1 MKILVVDDD
10 KFNLMIAKDSL
21 EDQVEHSGIL
31 LCRNPLEVMGLLETE
46 EIGVVLLDIVMP
58 HLDGISLLKQIRSNP
73 QYDDLQIIMFSAVAD
88 HDSFQR
94 CFESGANDYVSKPI
108 NPPEFIARMRA
119 AVKIRNNVKNLK
131 ATQAYLAQTEKL
143 VSIGELAA
151 GVAHEINN
159 PLGFVG
165 SNLGTITRY
174 LQTLEQY
181 INSCRELGR
190 QIGDSQVAREE
201 LAARQQQVDALAQK
215 INLEYVLSDLKPV
228 IEESRE
234 GVVRIEKIVRSLRNF
249 ARSSLDEEVLP
260 NSMEQIL
267 DEALQILQNEIK
279 YVATVEKDCQPA
291 ELVACDKGQLVQVL
305 VNVLHNAAQA
315 IKAQAKDHLGTIR
328 IEIYSE
334 EASTICRITDNGP
347 GIKPEHLRRVFDPF
361 FTTKDVGSGT
371 GLGLSI
377 AYGIVKKYGGEMLVD
392 SEWGAGARFTIKL
405 PAVRPAS

>member
-10 KFNLMIAKDSL
+10 KFNLMIAKDLL
-21 EDQVEHSGIL
+21 EDQLEHSGIL
-31 LCRNPLEVMGLLETE
+31 LCRNPLEVMDLLATE

-58 HLDGISLLKQIRSNP
+58 HLDGISLLQQIRSRP
-73 QYDDLQIIMFSAVAD
+73 QYDDLQIIMFSAVTD

-119 AVKIRNNVKNLK
+119 ALKIRNNVKNLK

-174 LQTLEQY
+174 LQAIQQY
-181 INSCRELGR
+181 IGDCWELGR
-190 QIGDSQVAREE
+190 QIGDLQVPREE
-201 LAARQQQVDALAQK
+201 LIARQQQVDALAK
-215 INLEYVLSDLKPV
+215 KLNLEYVLSDLTPI

-234 GVVRIEKIVRSLRNF
+234 GVTRIEKIVRSLRNF
-249 ARSSLDEEVLP
+249 ARSSSDEEILP

-279 YVATVEKDCQPA
+279 YVARVEKACQPA
-291 ELVACDKGQLVQVL
+291 ALVACDKGQLVQVL

-315 IKAQAKDHLGTIR
+315 IKSQAREHLGVIR
-328 IEIYSE
+328 IEVFN
-334 EASTICRITDNGP
+334 EAAFTVCRISDDGP
-347 GIKPEHLRRVFDPF
+347 GIRPEHLRRVFDPF

-377 AYGIVKKYGGEMLVD
+377 AYGIVKKYGGEMQVA
-392 SEWGAGARFTIKL
+392 SEWGAGASFTIKL
-405 PAVRPAS
+405 PAVPQAG

>member
-10 KFNLMIAKDSL
+10 KFNLMIAKDLL
-21 EDQVEHSGIL
+21 EDQLEHSGIL
-31 LCRNPLEVMGLLETE
+31 LCRNPLEVMDLLASE

-58 HLDGISLLKQIRSNP
+58 HLDGISLLQQIRSKP
-73 QYDDLQIIMFSAVAD
+73 QYDDLQIIMFSAVTD

-108 NPPEFIARMRA
+108 NPPEFIARIRA
-119 AVKIRNNVKNLK
+119 ALKIRNNVKSLK

-174 LQTLEQY
+174 LQAIQQY
-181 INSCRELGR
+181 IGVCWELGR
-190 QIGDSQVAREE
+190 QIGDLQVSREE
-201 LAARQQQVDALAQK
+201 LVARQQQVDALAK
-215 INLEYVLSDLKPV
+215 KLNLEYVLSDLTPI

-234 GVVRIEKIVRSLRNF
+234 GVTRIEKIVRSLRNF
-249 ARSSLDEEVLP
+249 ARSNLDEEILP

-279 YVATVEKDCQPA
+279 YIATVEKACQPVA
-291 ELVACDKGQLVQVL
+291 LVACDKGQLVQVL

-315 IKAQAKDHLGTIR
+315 IKSQAREHLGAIR
-328 IEIYSE
+328 VDVFN
-334 EASTICRITDNGP
+334 EAAFTVCRISDDGP
-347 GIKPEHLRRVFDPF
+347 GIRPEHLRRVFDPF

-377 AYGIVKKYGGEMLVD
+377 AYGIVKKFGGEMQVA
-392 SEWGAGARFTIKL
+392 SEWGAGASFSVKL
-405 PAVRPAS
+405 PAIPQAG

>member
-10 KFNLMIAKDSL
+10 KFNLMIAKDLL
-21 EDQVEHSGIL
+21 EDQLEHSGIL
-31 LCRNPLEVMGLLETE
+31 LCRNPLEVMDLLATE

-58 HLDGISLLKQIRSNP
+58 HLDGISLLQQIRSRP
-73 QYDDLQIIMFSAVAD
+73 QYDDLQIIMFSAVTD

-119 AVKIRNNVKNLK
+119 ALKIRNNVKNLK

-174 LQTLEQY
+174 LQAIQQY
-181 INSCRELGR
+181 IGDCWELGR
-190 QIGDSQVAREE
+190 QIGDLQVPREE
-201 LAARQQQVDALAQK
+201 LIARQQQVDALAK
-215 INLEYVLSDLKPV
+215 KLNLEYVLSDLTPI

-234 GVVRIEKIVRSLRNF
+234 GVTRIEKIVRSLRNF
-249 ARSSLDEEVLP
+249 ARSSSDEEILP

-279 YVATVEKDCQPA
+279 YVARVEKACQPA
-291 ELVACDKGQLVQVL
+291 ALVACDKGQLVQVL

-315 IKAQAKDHLGTIR
+315 IKSQAREHLGVIR
-328 IEIYSE
+328 IEVFN
-334 EASTICRITDNGP
+334 EAAFTVCRISDDGP
-347 GIKPEHLRRVFDPF
+347 GIRPEHLRRVFDPF

-377 AYGIVKKYGGEMLVD
+377 AYGIVKKFGGEMQVA
-392 SEWGAGARFTIKL
+392 SEWGAGASFSVKL
-405 PAVRPAS
+405 PAIPQAG

>member
-10 KFNLMIAKDSL
+10 KFNLMIAKDLL
-21 EDQVEHSGIL
+21 EDQLEHSGIL
-31 LCRNPLEVMGLLETE
+31 LCRNPLEVMDLLATE

-58 HLDGISLLKQIRSNP
+58 HLDGISLLQQIRSRP
-73 QYDDLQIIMFSAVAD
+73 QYDDLQIIMFSAVTD

-119 AVKIRNNVKNLK
+119 ALKIRNNVKNLK

-174 LQTLEQY
+174 LQAIQQY
-181 INSCRELGR
+181 IGVCWELGR
-190 QIGDSQVAREE
+190 QIGDLQVPREE
-201 LAARQQQVDALAQK
+201 LIARQQQVDALAK
-215 INLEYVLSDLKPV
+215 KLNLEYVLSDLTPI

-234 GVVRIEKIVRSLRNF
+234 GVTRIEKIVRSLRNF
-249 ARSSLDEEVLP
+249 ARSSSDEEILP

-279 YVATVEKDCQPA
+279 YVATVEKACQPA
-291 ELVACDKGQLVQVL
+291 ALIACDKGQLVQVL

-315 IKAQAKDHLGTIR
+315 IKSQAREHLGVIR
-328 IEIYSE
+328 VEVFN
-334 EASTICRITDNGP
+334 EAAFTVCRISDDGP
-347 GIKPEHLRRVFDPF
+347 GIRPEHLRRVFDPF

-377 AYGIVKKYGGEMLVD
+377 AYGIVKKYGGEMQVA
-392 SEWGAGARFTIKL
+392 SEWGAGASFTIKL
-405 PAVRPAS
+405 PAVPQAG

>member
-10 KFNLMIAKDSL
+10 KFNLMIAKDLL
-21 EDQVEHSGIL
+21 EDQLEHSGIL
-31 LCRNPLEVMGLLETE
+31 LCRNPLEVMDLLATE

-58 HLDGISLLKQIRSNP
+58 HLDGISLLQQIRSRP
-73 QYDDLQIIMFSAVAD
+73 QYDDLQIIMFSAVTD

-119 AVKIRNNVKNLK
+119 ALKIRNNVKNLK

-174 LQTLEQY
+174 LQAIQQY
-181 INSCRELGR
+181 IGDCWELGR
-190 QIGDSQVAREE
+190 QIGDLQVPREE
-201 LAARQQQVDALAQK
+201 LIARQQQVDALAK
-215 INLEYVLSDLKPV
+215 KLNLEYVLSDLTPI

-234 GVVRIEKIVRSLRNF
+234 GVTRIEKIVRSLRNF
-249 ARSSLDEEVLP
+249 ARSSSDEEILP

-279 YVATVEKDCQPA
+279 YVARVEKACQPA
-291 ELVACDKGQLVQVL
+291 ALVACDKGQLVQVL

-315 IKAQAKDHLGTIR
+315 IKSQAREHLGVIR
-328 IEIYSE
+328 VEVFN
-334 EASTICRITDNGP
+334 EAAFTVCRISDDGP
-347 GIKPEHLRRVFDPF
+347 GIRPEHLRRVFDPF

-377 AYGIVKKYGGEMLVD
+377 AYGIVKKFGGEMQVA
-392 SEWGAGARFTIKL
+392 SEWGAGASFSVKL
-405 PAVRPAS
+405 PAIPQAG

>member
-10 KFNLMIAKDSL
+10 KFNLMIAKELL
-21 EDQVEHSGIL
+21 EDQLEHSGIL
-31 LCRNPLEVMGLLETE
+31 LCRNPLEVMDLLATE

-58 HLDGISLLKQIRSNP
+58 HLDGISLLQQIRSRP
-73 QYDDLQIIMFSAVAD
+73 QYDDLQIIMFSAVTD

-119 AVKIRNNVKNLK
+119 ALKIRNNVKNLK

-174 LQTLEQY
+174 LQAIQQY
-181 INSCRELGR
+181 IGDCWELGR
-190 QIGDSQVAREE
+190 QIGDLQVPREE
-201 LAARQQQVDALAQK
+201 LIARQQQVDALAK
-215 INLEYVLSDLKPV
+215 KLNLEYVLSDLTPI

-234 GVVRIEKIVRSLRNF
+234 GVTRIEKIVRSLRNF
-249 ARSSLDEEVLP
+249 ARSSSDEEILP

-279 YVATVEKDCQPA
+279 YVARVEKACQPA
-291 ELVACDKGQLVQVL
+291 ALVACDKGQLVQVL

-315 IKAQAKDHLGTIR
+315 IKSQAREHLGAIR
-328 IEIYSE
+328 VEVFN
-334 EASTICRITDNGP
+334 EAAFTVCRISDDGP
-347 GIKPEHLRRVFDPF
+347 GIRPEHLRRVFDPF

-377 AYGIVKKYGGEMLVD
+377 AYGIVKKYGGEMQVA
-392 SEWGAGARFTIKL
+392 SEWGAGASFTIKL
-405 PAVRPAS
+405 PAVPQAG

>member
-10 KFNLMIAKDSL
+10 KFNLMIAKDLL
-21 EDQVEHSGIL
+21 EDQLEHSGIL
-31 LCRNPLEVMGLLETE
+31 LCRNPLEVMDLLASD

-58 HLDGISLLKQIRSNP
+58 HLDGISLLQQIRSKP
-73 QYDDLQIIMFSAVAD
+73 QYDDLQVIMFSAVTD

-108 NPPEFIARMRA
+108 NPPEFIARIRA
-119 AVKIRNNVKNLK
+119 ALKIRNNVKSLK

-174 LQTLEQY
+174 LQAIQQY
-181 INSCRELGR
+181 IGDCWELGR
-190 QIGDSQVAREE
+190 QIGDLQVPREE
-201 LAARQQQVDALAQK
+201 LIARQQQVDALAK
-215 INLEYVLSDLKPV
+215 KLNLEYVLSDLTPI

-234 GVVRIEKIVRSLRNF
+234 GVTRIEKIVRSLRNF
-249 ARSSLDEEVLP
+249 ARSNLDEEILP

-279 YVATVEKDCQPA
+279 YIATVEKACQPVA
-291 ELVACDKGQLVQVL
+291 LVACDKGQLVQVL

-315 IKAQAKDHLGTIR
+315 IKSQAREHLGVIR
-328 IEIYSE
+328 VEVFN
-334 EASTICRITDNGP
+334 EAAFTVCRISDDGP
-347 GIKPEHLRRVFDPF
+347 GIRPEHLRRVFDPF

-377 AYGIVKKYGGEMLVD
+377 AYGIVKKYGGEMQVA
-392 SEWGAGARFTIKL
+392 SEWGAGASFTIKL
-405 PAVRPAS
+405 PAVPQAG

>member
-10 KFNLMIAKDSL
+10 KFNLMIAKDLL
-21 EDQVEHSGIL
+21 EDQLEHSGIL
-31 LCRNPLEVMGLLETE
+31 LCRNPLEVMDLLASE

-58 HLDGISLLKQIRSNP
+58 HLDGISLLQQIRSKP
-73 QYDDLQIIMFSAVAD
+73 QYDDLQIIMFSAVTD

-108 NPPEFIARMRA
+108 NPPEFIARIRA
-119 AVKIRNNVKNLK
+119 ALKIRNNVKSLK

-174 LQTLEQY
+174 LQAIQQY
-181 INSCRELGR
+181 IGVCWELGR
-190 QIGDSQVAREE
+190 QIGDLQVSREE
-201 LAARQQQVDALAQK
+201 LVARQQQVDALAK
-215 INLEYVLSDLKPV
+215 KLNLEYVLSDLTPI

-234 GVVRIEKIVRSLRNF
+234 GVTRIEKIVRSLRNF
-249 ARSSLDEEVLP
+249 ARSNLDEEILP

-279 YVATVEKDCQPA
+279 YIATVEKACQPVA
-291 ELVACDKGQLVQVL
+291 LVACDKGQLVQVL

-315 IKAQAKDHLGTIR
+315 IKSQAREHLGAIR
-328 IEIYSE
+328 VEVFN
-334 EASTICRITDNGP
+334 EAAFTVCRISDDGP
-347 GIKPEHLRRVFDPF
+347 GIRPEHLRRVFDPF

-377 AYGIVKKYGGEMLVD
+377 AYGIVKKFGGEMQVA
-392 SEWGAGARFTIKL
+392 SEWGAGASFSVKL
-405 PAVRPAS
+405 PAIPQAG